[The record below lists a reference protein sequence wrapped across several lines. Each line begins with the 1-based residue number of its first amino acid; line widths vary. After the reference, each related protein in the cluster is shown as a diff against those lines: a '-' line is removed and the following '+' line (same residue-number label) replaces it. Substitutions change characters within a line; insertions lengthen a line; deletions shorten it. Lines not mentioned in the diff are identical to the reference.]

1 MFWALALILVAVAAF
16 SAGVALLPQRSN
28 APSRVFEPVQLRAF
42 LYVGAGA
49 LVLLAVAVII
59 VGLTASRTGV
69 AEALAVLGFF
79 GYALYLG
86 AAVFITALGR
96 QRDWSVSAE
105 VPDSPPDQRQSPQ
118 PRRQ

>member
-1 MFWALALILVAVAAF
+1 VFWALALILVAVAAF
-16 SAGVALLPQRSN
+16 SIGVALLPRRSN

-49 LVLLAVAVII
+49 LILLAIAVII
-59 VGLTASRTGV
+59 IGMTDDRTGV

-86 AAVFITALGR
+86 AAVLIIALGR
-96 QRDWSVSAE
+96 QRDWSISAE

-118 PRRQ
+118 RRPQ